1 MKMADTYE
9 QPFPDEDLTEEDYI
23 GIKEL
28 VMMKKTVEILD
39 FKNFEND
46 KGPGIYILFRFKG
59 EEELHNTTTH
69 SINII
74 TILNKEKVTA
84 AIENNDPLECDIVE
98 RPSKKD
104 ASKTVITLA

>member
-1 MKMADTYE
+1 MKMANTYE
-9 QPFPDEDLTEEDYI
+9 QPFPEEDLTEDDYI

-28 VMMKKTVEILD
+28 IAMKRTIEIV
-39 FKNFEND
+39 KAKEFENL

-59 EEELHNTTTH
+59 EKELHNTTTH

-74 TILNKEKVTA
+74 TILTKDKVADALADGET
-84 AIENNDPLECDIVE
+84 LECDVVE